1 MHSVDLAIADLA
13 QPGFWG
19 GPQCTDDQARDGK
32 HHPPARSTPSR
43 RPCHCAGRMVFTRQ
57 GDGSYVGL
65 DRTVCLHR
73 IWPYVWWFPCQKYRT
88 YTVYT
93 YKCMV
98 LANPILTRWKCWGTQ
113 DSQCRRPCHCAG
125 RMMFTRQGN
134 GSCKVEVLRHSG
146 LSVQT
151 PMPLRRQNDVYQTG
165 WWFLRGGS
173 AEALRTLSADAH
185 ATAQAEWCLPDR
197 VMVLLRWKCW
207 GIQES
212 QCRRPYQSEISADVS
227 IYCSAVRECRRT
239 SQESV
244 QTPIPVSNTQSTRV
258 GQDRTYQFWPSLQM
272 SSSYIEIEGAAAL
285 PKARFIKPTIVRI
298 VSGRAYKCAAHILR

>member
-1 MHSVDLAIADLA
+1 MYGDFPAKNTVRTPYI
-13 QPGFWG
+13 PINVWFW
-19 GPQCTDDQARDGK
+19 PTLF
-32 HHPPARSTPSR
+32 S
-43 RPCHCAGRMVFTRQ
+43 
-57 GDGSYVGL
+57 
-65 DRTVCLHR
+65 
-73 IWPYVWWFPCQKYRT
+73 
-88 YTVYT
+88 
-93 YKCMV
+93 
-98 LANPILTRWKCWGTQ
+98 
-113 DSQCRRPCHCAG
+113 
-125 RMMFTRQGN
+125 
-134 GSCKVEVLRHSG
+134 
-146 LSVQT
+146 
-151 PMPLRRQNDVYQTG
+151 
-165 WWFLRGGS
+165 RGGS